1 MSMMGFVAWI
11 ASGLVFMTFFVR
23 NPIRMRAFAVA
34 ANLAFI
40 AYGLF
45 GLNDGL
51 FERVAPIFVL
61 HLSSLIL
68 NIVRLRE
75 ELEKTGSFVFLR
87 RFVMIR
93 KVFRSLVRA

>member
-1 MSMMGFVAWI
+1 
-11 ASGLVFMTFFVR
+11 MTFFVR
-23 NPIRMRAFAVA
+23 NPVRMRTFAVA

-45 GLNDGL
+45 GLSDGL
-51 FERVAPIFVL
+51 FERVAPIFIL

-75 ELEKTGSFVFLR
+75 ELEKSGSFLLLR
-87 RFVMIR
+87 RFVLVR
-93 KVFRSLVRA
+93 KAFRALVRA